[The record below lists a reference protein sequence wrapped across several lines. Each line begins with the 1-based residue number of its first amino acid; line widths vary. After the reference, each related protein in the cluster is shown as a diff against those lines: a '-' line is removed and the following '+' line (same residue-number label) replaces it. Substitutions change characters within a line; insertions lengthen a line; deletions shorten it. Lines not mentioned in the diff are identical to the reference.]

1 MIQGWCPSPAPDC
14 LGVSRHSGRP
24 GRLRSTR
31 RAVWSSTAAR
41 RRPSARSTSYV
52 LTGSLDVTG
61 GSVLFE
67 AVPSNPV
74 DGESS
79 CPMRTL
85 PRWASTSAR
94 WARPGTSSSPGK
106 TSTPLPWTDGSRRGE
121 LRREH
126 GDGPRGQRL
135 RSRGPARPGF
145 LRPGRPVHD
154 PDSRTCRHRAAGDH
168 PVRIRGTKDRLRNQP
183 GGAVARPA
191 PTAAGRAPRRGPLG
205 PADRVRPRDAA
216 GPRRSVLG
224 GRHRSG
230 IPPSACAKRDHLGG
244 AAGSSGG
251 SAGATGHAVP
261 QVRRHRIR
269 NSVAH
274 GGELY
279 SATLAAHGYSPLPA
293 FEEPLTSP
301 SSRVLCRA
309 AGRTSCPAT
318 GQGAGRASRE
328 WVRPE
333 PRRSRG

>member
-1 MIQGWCPSPAPDC
+1 MLAARCAEFPPEVAEGIT
-14 LGVSRHSGRP
+14 GVSAADIVAAAKTLWEARPVAFYTWSGLEQHSGA
-24 GRLRSTR
+24 TQTI
-31 RAVWSSTAAR
+31 RASNVL
-41 RRPSARSTSYV
+41 YV
-52 LTGSLDVTG
+52 LTGGLDVPG

-74 DGESS
+74 DGGSS
-79 CPMRTL
+79 CPMRAL

-94 WARPGTSSSPGK
+94 WARPGSSSSPGK
-106 TSTPLPWTDGSRRGE
+106 TSAPLPWTDGSRRGE

-126 GDGPRGQRL
+126 GDGPRGQRP

-145 LRPGRPVHD
+145 LGPGRPVHD

-168 PVRIRGTKDRLRNQP
+168 PVRIRGTIDRLRNQP

-191 PTAAGRAPRRGPLG
+191 PTAAGRAARRGPLG
-205 PADRVRPRDAA
+205 PADRVRPRDVA

-230 IPPSACAKRDHLGG
+230 VPPSACAKRDHPGG

-274 GGELY
+274 GG
-279 SATLAAHGYSPLPA
+279 A
-293 FEEPLTSP
+293 
-301 SSRVLCRA
+301 VL
-309 AGRTSCPAT
+309 GH
-318 GQGAGRASRE
+318 AGRARLFTTA
-328 WVRPE
+328 
-333 PRRSRG
+333 GL